1 MGFDVYL
8 VSAVIAAVVA
18 WLVSPR
24 FQSYDPPSDIARG
37 FWSAVAGALCPPS
50 SWWVPFRS
58 SRSAISPAASARP
71 PRRSGRPRFVG
82 RAAGR
87 RRTFLTAAR
96 AGNPTSLNEIGDY

>member
-37 FWSAVAGALCPPS
+37 FWSAVAGALWPLIVVGAIQIIAVRYIARRLRPAPVEAVGLAS
-50 SWWVPFRS
+50 LVALPDAGVRS
-58 SRSAISPAASARP
+58 
-71 PRRSGRPRFVG
+71 
-82 RAAGR
+82 
-87 RRTFLTAAR
+87 
-96 AGNPTSLNEIGDY
+96 

>member
-37 FWSAVAGALCPPS
+37 FWSAVAGALWPLIVVGAVQLIAVRYIARRLRPAPVEAVDLAS
-50 SWWVPFRS
+50 LVALPDAGVRS
-58 SRSAISPAASARP
+58 
-71 PRRSGRPRFVG
+71 
-82 RAAGR
+82 
-87 RRTFLTAAR
+87 
-96 AGNPTSLNEIGDY
+96 